1 MFISRQYAEA
11 IANLPRENWEQLLE
25 DLVGICESRVFIH
38 AYKNPFI
45 NESTRLELITACLK
59 KPTEQQCNFI
69 QLLVRNKRIHLLADI
84 LSAYQQILR
93 SKANIQQI
101 QVITANKPTPKQ
113 KKCIEA
119 FATAQL
125 QPDIKASF
133 EYKMDETI
141 IGGFILHI
149 NDYKLDKSIATHLK
163 NISYN
168 IQGSSLCL

>member
-11 IANLPRENWEQLLE
+11 IANLPHENWEQLLE
-25 DLVGICESRVFIH
+25 KLVDICESRVFIH

-45 NESTRLELITACLK
+45 NESTRLELIMACLN

-93 SKANIQQI
+93 SKPRKRHRRSQTL
-101 QVITANKPTPKQ
+101 ITANKPTPKQ

-125 QPDIKASF
+125 QTDIKASF

-168 IQGSSLCL
+168 IQGS